1 MAKAAVGQICSSNS
15 MTSNLA
21 QCVKLVGRA
30 ASAGAKILFLP
41 EASDY
46 IGTSPQESL
55 SLARP
60 VASSP
65 FVTGLQAAAAQ
76 HSIAVHVG
84 IHVPVTVKPSTSTSP
99 STSSNPFNTTP
110 IPQFEKEHN
119 TSSSSPTPDAA
130 ATAKLYNRTI
140 YINPN
145 GSLHPSG
152 SYDKLHLF
160 DYATLRESASTQA
173 GASLIAPIPSPV
185 GRLGSLICFDL
196 RFPEPALRLAHWHT
210 TTNSK
215 KSETK
220 DKDKDK
226 GNDNSNSNSDGSDSD
241 GPAQILL
248 YPSAFTVP
256 TGRAHWEVLL
266 RARAIETQ
274 SYVIAAAQVGAHN
287 VDTTSST
294 SSSTS
299 TSSATTT
306 VSEGGGGSSGK
317 DNKKKKP
324 RVSYGHS
331 MVVDP
336 WGRVILE
343 MKGVRPDWDGEDSAD
358 AVEDSAVGEL
368 GIVDIDLEEWKRV
381 RERMPLIRRT
391 DVYPEI

>member
-15 MTSNLA
+15 MASNLA
-21 QCVKLVGRA
+21 QCVKLVGQA

-46 IGTSPQESL
+46 IGTSAQESL

-84 IHVPVTVKPSTSTSP
+84 IHVPVSVPAKSTASSPAIASTGPPSQETTTST
-99 STSSNPFNTTP
+99 TATTAA
-110 IPQFEKEHN
+110 
-119 TSSSSPTPDAA
+119 SPT
-130 ATAKLYNRTI
+130 TTKLYNRTI
-140 YINPN
+140 YISAT
-145 GSLHPSG
+145 GSLVPSA

-160 DYATLRESASTQA
+160 DYAALRESASTQS
-173 GASLIAPIPSPV
+173 GSRLIPPIPSPV

-196 RFPEPALRLAHWHT
+196 RFPEPALHLTRPHHFHSHPHA
-210 TTNSK
+210 SGRR
-215 KSETK
+215 E
-220 DKDKDK
+220 DAAAAD
-226 GNDNSNSNSDGSDSD
+226 D

-266 RARAIETQ
+266 RSRAIETQ
-274 SYVIAAAQVGAHN
+274 SYVIAAAQAGAHN
-287 VDTTSST
+287 VDVSPPLSSD
-294 SSSTS
+294 
-299 TSSATTT
+299 
-306 VSEGGGGSSGK
+306 GSG
-317 DNKKKKP
+317 KKKP

-343 MKGVRPDWDGEDSAD
+343 MKGVRPDWDGENTED
-358 AVEDSAVGEL
+358 AVEEGAVGEL
-368 GIVDIDLEEWKRV
+368 GVVDIDLEEWERV
-381 RERMPLIRRT
+381 REKMPLIRRT

>member
-30 ASAGAKILFLP
+30 ASAGAKIIFLP

-84 IHVPVTVKPSTSTSP
+84 IHVPVTVKPSPGQSS
-99 STSSNPFNTTP
+99 SSSNPFNTSP
-110 IPQFEKEHN
+110 IPQSEKEHN
-119 TSSSSPTPDAA
+119 ASSSPSLNAPDA
-130 ATAKLYNRTI
+130 TTKLYNRTI

-145 GSLHPSG
+145 GSLHAAG

-173 GASLIAPIPSPV
+173 GAALIAPIPSPV

-210 TTNSK
+210 TNNK
-215 KSETK
+215 KGK
-220 DKDKDK
+220 KKDK
-226 GNDNSNSNSDGSDSD
+226 GNDSDGSD

-287 VDTTSST
+287 V
-294 SSSTS
+294 
-299 TSSATTT
+299 SATTT
-306 VSEGGGGSSGK
+306 ISEGGGGSSGK

-324 RVSYGHS
+324 RVSYGRS

-343 MKGVRPDWDGEDSAD
+343 MKGVRADWDGEDSAD
-358 AVEDSAVGEL
+358 AVEDGAVGEL

>member
-1 MAKAAVGQICSSNS
+1 MVHVSNEHRSKVESISRLESPDLTRSDQADDTKLLQCAGRKFNHVTFTAIGQMCSSNS
-15 MTSNLA
+15 MASNLA
-21 QCVKLVGRA
+21 QCVRLVGQA

-84 IHVPVTVKPSTSTSP
+84 IHVPVTVTPSTASAT
-99 STSSNPFNTTP
+99 NPF
-110 IPQFEKEHN
+110 HN
-119 TSSSSPTPDAA
+119 TSPPTKQPDEK
-130 ATAKLYNRTI
+130 TADSITKLYNRTI
-140 YINPN
+140 YITPD
-145 GSLHPSG
+145 GSIHPAG

-173 GASLIAPIPSPV
+173 GANLIAPIPSPI

-196 RFPEPALRLAHWHT
+196 RFPEPALHLTQSR
-210 TTNSK
+210 K
-215 KSETK
+215 GR
-220 DKDKDK
+220 DK
-226 GNDNSNSNSDGSDSD
+226 ND

-287 VDTTSST
+287 VDALSSP
-294 SSSTS
+294 
-299 TSSATTT
+299 
-306 VSEGGGGSSGK
+306 EGG
-317 DNKKKKP
+317 KKKKP

-331 MVVDP
+331 TVIDP
-336 WGRVILE
+336 WGRVVLE

-358 AVEDSAVGEL
+358 AVEDGAIGEL
-368 GIVDIDLEEWKRV
+368 GVVDIDLEEWERV
-381 RERMPLIRRT
+381 RDKMPLIRRT
-391 DVYPEI
+391 